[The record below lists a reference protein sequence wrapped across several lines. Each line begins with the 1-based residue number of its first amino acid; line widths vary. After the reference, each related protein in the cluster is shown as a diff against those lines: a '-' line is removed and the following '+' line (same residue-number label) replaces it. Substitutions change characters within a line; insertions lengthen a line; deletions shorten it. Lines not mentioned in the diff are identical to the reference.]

1 MLKEMVEE
9 IKKNEEKATKL
20 HEIINLIGGDC
31 CLDNV
36 VTRVE
41 GIINDNPLNPTL
53 IKAQLE
59 DLQYNVNE
67 AESEYSDKYS
77 DIESAVSNL
86 EYISS
91 ELDSLYH
98 AQVCTE
104 KLLQS
109 IEDAEMDKE
118 TEEEVAV
125 KKTAVKKTTTE
136 Q

>member
-1 MLKEMVEE
+1 MLKEIVAE
-9 IKKNEEKATKL
+9 IKTNEEKATKL

-109 IEDAEMDKE
+109 IEDAEMDKKA
-118 TEEEVAV
+118 TEE
-125 KKTAVKKTTTE
+125 TTE
-136 Q
+136 ENTEQ

>member
-36 VTRVE
+36 VTRVN
-41 GIINDNPLNPTL
+41 GIISDNPLNPSV

-59 DLQYNVNE
+59 DLQYDVNE

-91 ELDSLYH
+91 ELDSLYS
-98 AQVCTE
+98 AQRGVNN
-104 KLLQS
+104 LLQS
-109 IEDAEMDKE
+109 IEDAEMDKKA
-118 TEEEVAV
+118 TEEVAV
-125 KKTAVKKTTTE
+125 KKTATKKTTTE

>member
-1 MLKEMVEE
+1 MVEE

-36 VTRVE
+36 VTRVN
-41 GIINDNPLNPTL
+41 GIISDNPLNPSV

-59 DLQYNVNE
+59 DLQYDVNE
-67 AESEYSDKYS
+67 AESEYCDKYS

-91 ELDSLYH
+91 ELDSLYN
-98 AQVCTE
+98 AQRGV
-104 KLLQS
+104 KNLLQS
-109 IEDAEMDKE
+109 IEDAEMDKKA
-118 TEEEVAV
+118 TEEVAV

>member
-36 VTRVE
+36 VTRVN
-41 GIINDNPLNPTL
+41 GIISDNPLNPSV

-59 DLQYNVNE
+59 DLQYDVNE

-91 ELDSLYH
+91 ELDSLYN
-98 AQVCTE
+98 AQRGVNN
-104 KLLQS
+104 LLQS
-109 IEDAEMDKE
+109 IEDAEMDKKA
-118 TEEEVAV
+118 TEE
-125 KKTAVKKTTTE
+125 TTE
-136 Q
+136 ENTEQ

>member
-1 MLKEMVEE
+1 MLKEIVEE

-36 VTRVE
+36 VTRVN
-41 GIINDNPLNPTL
+41 GIISDNPLNPSV

-59 DLQYNVNE
+59 DLQYDVNE

-91 ELDSLYH
+91 ELDSLYN
-98 AQVCTE
+98 AQRGVNN
-104 KLLQS
+104 LLQS
-109 IEDAEMDKE
+109 IEDAEMDKKA
-118 TEEEVAV
+118 TEE
-125 KKTAVKKTTTE
+125 TTE
-136 Q
+136 ENTEQ

>member
-1 MLKEMVEE
+1 MLKEIVEE

-20 HEIINLIGGDC
+20 QEIINLIGGDC

-36 VTRVE
+36 VTRVN
-41 GIINDNPLNPTL
+41 GIINEKPLNPTL

-59 DLQYNVNE
+59 DLQYNVGE

-86 EYISS
+86 EYIPN
-91 ELDSLYH
+91 ELDSLYG
-98 AQVCTE
+98 AQRDIE

-109 IEDAEMDKE
+109 IEDAEMDEKA
-118 TEEEVAV
+118 TEE
-125 KKTAVKKTTTE
+125 TTE
-136 Q
+136 ENKEQ